1 MKSISFDWKI
11 STQFI
16 SEEEMENIKTQ
27 ITLASNIL
35 ENGTGAGNEFLGWLS
50 LPTEYDKEE
59 FVRIQ
64 QAAEKVKQQS
74 EVFVVIG
81 IGGSYLGAR
90 AVIECLSHTF
100 YNNLAK
106 KTDKIPEIYFV
117 GHNISGRYIK
127 HLLEVIGERD
137 FSVNVISK
145 SGTTTEPA
153 IAFRIFKK
161 KLEEKYGKE
170 GAKKRI
176 FRSEEHTSELQS
188 RQYLVCRLLLEKK
201 KKKYKKH
208 NIK

>member
-117 GHNISGRYIK
+117 GHNISGRY
-127 HLLEVIGERD
+127 
-137 FSVNVISK
+137 
-145 SGTTTEPA
+145 
-153 IAFRIFKK
+153 
-161 KLEEKYGKE
+161 
-170 GAKKRI
+170 
-176 FRSEEHTSELQS
+176 RSEEHTSELQS

-201 KKKYKKH
+201 KKSEIYV
-208 NIK
+208 